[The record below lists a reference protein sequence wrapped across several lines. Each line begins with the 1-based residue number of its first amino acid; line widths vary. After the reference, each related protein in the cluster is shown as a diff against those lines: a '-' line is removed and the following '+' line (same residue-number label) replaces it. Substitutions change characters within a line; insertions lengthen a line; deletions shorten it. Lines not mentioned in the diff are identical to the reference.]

1 MIVKKKASTTP
12 EYSSD
17 NSISRKKRKSKR
29 IKTDEKNT
37 RKKLHQD
44 KNDNQERPRKTVSA
58 SA

>member
-44 KNDNQERPRKTVSA
+44 KSDNQERPRKTVSA